1 MPAKGCFAEPLAKL
15 DAILAQFGGTSA
27 APPPG
32 GAKSKAPAATPAP
45 SAAGTEGRS
54 TQLAAQITAV
64 GDEIRAMKKA
74 KATKEE
80 VMAKVE
86 TLKGLKAEFLAA
98 TGAAYVPP
106 AQPKSDGG
114 GKKKKKK
121 KGDGGGAAPEP
132 EPEDPAVA
140 ARLAAKFATIRSIG
154 EECVTEDDLRLLL
167 KKKPD
172 SFRLYDGFEPSGRM
186 HIAQGVFKA
195 INVNKCTSAGGTFC
209 FWVADWF
216 ALMNDKMGGDLDKIK
231 DVGQYFVEVWKAAG
245 MDMSSGKVEFRWAS
259 DDITKNAGTYWPQ
272 MLDIARRFTLAR
284 IMKCCTIMG
293 RAEGNLTAAQIL
305 YPIMQ
310 CTDIFFL
317 RADICQL
324 GVDQRKVNMLAR
336 EYCTAAG
343 IKLKPVI
350 LSHHMLYGLK
360 AGQAKMSKSDPD
372 SAIFMED
379 TKADIARKLSKAYC
393 PKAPPATGAV
403 ADCEMRLVID
413 DLQNPCLDYVEHIIL
428 SRPGA
433 VFAVPGG
440 ASYSDFA
447 SVRAAFLEGKLSEED
462 LKAGLVEAVDALVAP
477 VRNHFRDD
485 EKASALFARVQV
497 RHSRGAGATAAA
509 ATAATATHQPTSPSP
524 LIGVIR
530 LTAAARLPRP
540 WTHAGVQGAG
550 KGGRRRRSCEKAS
563 PSAGPLPGS
572 DERAPGLR
580 AAAALARGLPRGSAD
595 GARPRPHCAGRQQGA
610 HPPLRF
616 RCFGRGGGGGPH
628 TPPPPFFTNTP
639 VTEANPHQP
648 PPQKNPPPPPPPQ
661 VVSPAATAGGE
672 RLIEGGSTAGGAGGR
687 RACDRG
693 RERVRHL
700 QGRRRAPM
708 GRGEPGVS
716 ILEEAVHFD

>member
-1 MPAKGCFAEPLAKL
+1 VGGLWVLLFCCSLFSVLLPAAPARRCWLPALLPLDLAHMPAKGCFAEPLAKL

-27 APPPG
+27 ATPAG
-32 GAKSKAPAATPAP
+32 KAPAATPAP
-45 SAAGTEGRS
+45 SAAGTEGRR

-86 TLKGLKAEFLAA
+86 ALKGLKAEFLAA
-98 TGAAYVPP
+98 TGAAYEPP

-403 ADCEMRLVID
+403 ADGEMRLVID

-447 SVRAAFLEGKLSEED
+447 SVRAAFVEGKLSEED

-485 EKASALFARVQV
+485 KKASALFARVQV
-497 RHSRGAGATAAA
+497 RHSRVRVRRRRRHRHPPA
-509 ATAATATHQPTSPSP
+509 HQPIASHRSDQADSCGVVASP
-524 LIGVIR
+524 V
-530 LTAAARLPRP
+530 

-616 RCFGRGGGGGPH
+616 RCVGRGGGGGGPH
-628 TPPPPFFTNTP
+628 KSSLLRRMWVAP
-639 VTEANPHQP
+639 VASSPSSAAT
-648 PPQKNPPPPPPPQ
+648 
-661 VVSPAATAGGE
+661 SLLLPAASWLCT
-672 RLIEGGSTAGGAGGR
+672 LR
-687 RACDRG
+687 RWFCG
-693 RERVRHL
+693 CPIGVR
-700 QGRRRAPM
+700 
-708 GRGEPGVS
+708 
-716 ILEEAVHFD
+716 